1 MTTEA
6 QFRRIIVEEGLSKV
20 GHLYRDSSVPTN
32 WPPEQFDCSVFTHWC
47 ASKAGI
53 NIDSGGLSN
62 SWPQPEPS
70 PWRKYPGYT
79 GTQKAVA
86 KAKGAVIPFSAIKP
100 GDFLYYDKPGGGHV
114 VIYIGNGKI
123 VHAAGHAYGVII
135 SPVVPPGVV
144 GHGGKTLT
152 MCVSSTKLARA
163 CGFKFDTTAPRPT
176 PKPTPRPVPVPVLPG
191 VKLSN
196 VQPGDKNGQVLLVQK
211 ALRRTVGLD
220 YSSGPGVFGPRT
232 KAAYAEWQRSLGYR
246 GNDADGVPG
255 TKSLTALGKRT
266 GLFKVV

>member
-6 QFRRIIVEEGLSKV
+6 AFRKTIIQEGLSKL

-32 WPPEQFDCSVFTHWC
+32 WPPQQFDCSVFTHWC

-53 NIDSGGLSN
+53 NIDSGTLSGN
-62 SWPQPEPS
+62 WPQPEPH
-70 PWRKYPGYT
+70 PWHKYQGYT
-79 GTQKAVA
+79 GTQKEIARRL
-86 KAKGAVIPFSAIKP
+86 GAVIPFSQIKP

-114 VIYIGNGKI
+114 VIYLGGGKI
-123 VHAAGHAYGVII
+123 VHAAGSAYGVIL
-135 SPVVPPGVV
+135 SPVVGPGQV

-152 MCVSSTKLARA
+152 MCVSVTKLAKA
-163 CGFKFDTTAPRPT
+163 CGFKFTAN
-176 PKPTPRPVPVPVLPG
+176 PKPPVPVKPPKPQPVGLPG
-191 VKLSN
+191 VAVKN

-220 YSSGPGVFGPRT
+220 YSSGPGVFGPKT
-232 KAAYAEWQRSLGYR
+232 TAAYAEWQRSLGYH
-246 GNDADGVPG
+246 GSDADGHPG